1 MSVAFK
7 TASGISGS
15 DMETAKGMR
24 LHIAIFG
31 KTNSGKS
38 TLMNL
43 LTGQEVSMVS
53 DAPGTTTDPVYKNME
68 LDSIGPVT
76 LIDTAGFLDD
86 TVLGKKRMERTRRVI
101 DEIDCAILLEGV
113 EDEFLEE
120 IYKKNI
126 PTLSLRY
133 PFPEK
138 ESILNELKTLLKEK
152 KKAPDL
158 LDGLDVREGHFLL
171 VMPQDESAPAGRL
184 ILPQVQTMREILD
197 KGYTATI
204 STLETMEE
212 SLSHLK
218 KSPDWIITDSQVF
231 PEVYERK
238 PKDSK
243 ITSFSILFARAKGD
257 EEIMI
262 EGARHLMDLGKN
274 AKILI
279 SEACT
284 HAPKEED
291 IGRVKI
297 PRMLR
302 KRLGEGI
309 TVDFSRGISFPEDVS
324 DYDVVVMCGSCMFQR
339 PVVQSRIERAKEA
352 GIYVTNYGMVIAA
365 LKGILDKIDF

>member
-1 MSVAFK
+1 
-7 TASGISGS
+7 
-15 DMETAKGMR
+15 MEAAKGMR

-53 DAPGTTTDPVYKNME
+53 DAPGTTTDPVYKNIE
-68 LDSIGPVT
+68 LDTIGPVT
-76 LIDTAGFLDD
+76 LIDTAGFLDE
-86 TVLGKKRMERTRRVI
+86 TALGKKRMERTRKVI

-113 EDEFLEE
+113 EDEFLEA

-133 PFPEK
+133 PFPTK
-138 ESILNELKTLLKEK
+138 ESILNELKNLLKEK
-152 KKAPDL
+152 KKTPGL
-158 LDGLDVREGHFLL
+158 LDGLDVGDGHFLL

-212 SLSHLK
+212 GLRHLK
-218 KSPDWIITDSQVF
+218 KAPDWIITDSQVF
-231 PEVYERK
+231 PEVYEKK
-238 PKDSK
+238 PDESK

-257 EEIMI
+257 EGIMI
-262 EGARHLMDLGKN
+262 EGARHLMGLGEN
-274 AKILI
+274 AKILM

-309 TVDFSRGISFPEDVS
+309 TVDFSRGISFPDDVS

-339 PVVQSRIERAKEA
+339 PVVQARIEKAKEA
-352 GIYVTNYGMVIAA
+352 GVHVTNYGMVIAA
-365 LKGILDKIDF
+365 AKGILNKIDF